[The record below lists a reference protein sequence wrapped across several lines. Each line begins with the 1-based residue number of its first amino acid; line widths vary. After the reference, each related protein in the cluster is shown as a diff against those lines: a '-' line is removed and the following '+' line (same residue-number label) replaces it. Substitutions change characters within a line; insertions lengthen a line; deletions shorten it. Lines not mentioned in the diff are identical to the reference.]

1 MYRYVYLYL
10 YAADDYTKGT
20 DTMDVWFDSGTAYIY
35 IYMCIYI
42 CIYIVCKYARV
53 QIYCVQSPRIC
64 GSTQVTFNAQ
74 SLRV

>member
-53 QIYCVQSPRIC
+53 QIYCVYIYIC
-64 GSTQVTFNAQ
+64 AITTDMRFN
-74 SLRV
+74 SGNF